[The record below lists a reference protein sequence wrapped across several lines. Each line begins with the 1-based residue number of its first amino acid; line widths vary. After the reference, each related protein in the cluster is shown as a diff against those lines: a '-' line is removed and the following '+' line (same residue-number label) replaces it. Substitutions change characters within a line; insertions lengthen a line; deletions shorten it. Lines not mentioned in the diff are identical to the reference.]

1 MCLSIS
7 PLSLSQTALYKGGSC
22 GGIGPHNRKVAA
34 GWEGQ
39 GQAISSAYTRH
50 SRGTLPSL
58 TLPPLSW
65 TAWGPG
71 ELLTFSGRSLR
82 SPPRCGRAAATGGQQ
97 RSVRAFSREAASER
111 LWSMRSACWPAK
123 AVCLLASEGC
133 LPAASTCAAAPSTYV
148 QQSPWSGSDLY
159 YCGSRSHQQREVV
172 SAAFHEGPRQVIASG
187 SVILLGD
194 GQPSHLLAC
203 PDRCHVRPEDSSGE
217 ALAGASCLST
227 KHL

>member
-1 MCLSIS
+1 MNQMCLSIS

-123 AVCLLASEGC
+123 AVCPLQAPARLRPPRTCSKAPVQGQIFTTVVPGATSNVRLCLLPFTRVPGRL
-133 LPAASTCAAAPSTYV
+133 LPA
-148 QQSPWSGSDLY
+148 
-159 YCGSRSHQQREVV
+159 
-172 SAAFHEGPRQVIASG
+172 
-187 SVILLGD
+187 
-194 GQPSHLLAC
+194 GQ
-203 PDRCHVRPEDSSGE
+203 
-217 ALAGASCLST
+217 
-227 KHL
+227 